1 MAQNGGISKLIIDEA
16 LIQHKKLSEHRTY
29 RGLNRDSIL
38 AASVYIACSI
48 HNHPRTAKEIAKIF
62 NLENT
67 NATKGCKN
75 AKVIIDEIEREKHS
89 TQKTEYFN
97 ASSIDFMD
105 RFCSK
110 LNINNELT
118 KLCLFVAKLVETN
131 NYIPENTPNSIAA
144 GIIYYISIHCNLN
157 LTKKQ
162 IHMVSTI
169 SEVTINKCSKKIE
182 IYHDRLLPKSIIS
195 KYS

>member
-1 MAQNGGISKLIIDEA
+1 MANISYQENNNITNFVNNQYTKRRNFKTNNHEA
-16 LIQHKKLSEHRTY
+16 LIQHKKLPEHRTY

-38 AASVYIACSI
+38 LASVYIACSI

-89 TQKTEYFN
+89 TQKTEYYN
-97 ASSIDFMD
+97 ACSSDFMD

-110 LNINNELT
+110 LNINIELT
-118 KLCLFVAKLVETN
+118 KLCKFISMQIEKHQYILKIPQTLLLVVLFTL
-131 NYIPENTPNSIAA
+131 
-144 GIIYYISIHCNLN
+144 
-157 LTKKQ
+157 
-162 IHMVSTI
+162 
-169 SEVTINKCSKKIE
+169 
-182 IYHDRLLPKSIIS
+182 
-195 KYS
+195 